1 MKCIFRAG
9 RWVALLSCVISAG
22 IGAQEP
28 LTLREAIQIALKQS
42 PDVAAARAG
51 VDEAKANAS
60 LARTSYLPQVNFTE
74 DMSRGNDPVYVFGT
88 RLRQQRFTQANF
100 ALDALNKPAPIG
112 NFASRISGGWLLF
125 DSLQTQ
131 KKVRSAEFM
140 RSSAA
145 SSAEGVDQKVVLDVV
160 QAYQGVLYAERRVE
174 IARHEQ
180 DTAEAGLAVESDRM
194 SARVSM
200 AGRKQELIAVQGGL
214 ELAWAQLRVAMGVPD
229 LKASPLRSIEPKN
242 FPDTDLEQAV
252 QGALKNR
259 RDLAALTDAQSAQA
273 SAESAARMS
282 FGPRVSAYGN
292 WEDDRQSVGG
302 QGGNNWV
309 AGVQIGLDVL
319 PFSKRSQL
327 AKEKAAK
334 ARVSAQLNAYAQQVR
349 LQVTQALIQ
358 RKTAE
363 LSLETART
371 AIDQATESLRIV
383 KNRYTAGLAT
393 ITDLLR
399 AEDAEREAQANY
411 WQAVYGNA
419 VAYAQQL
426 FATGT
431 LTADAAEELQ

>member
-1 MKCIFRAG
+1 
-9 RWVALLSCVISAG
+9 
-22 IGAQEP
+22 
-28 LTLREAIQIALKQS
+28 
-42 PDVAAARAG
+42 
-51 VDEAKANAS
+51 
-60 LARTSYLPQVNFTE
+60 
-74 DMSRGNDPVYVFGT
+74 
-88 RLRQQRFTQANF
+88 
-100 ALDALNKPAPIG
+100 
-112 NFASRISGGWLLF
+112 
-125 DSLQTQ
+125 
-131 KKVRSAEFM
+131 
-140 RSSAA
+140 
-145 SSAEGVDQKVVLDVV
+145 
-160 QAYQGVLYAERRVE
+160 
-174 IARHEQ
+174 
-180 DTAEAGLAVESDRM
+180 M

-383 KNRYTAGLAT
+383 KNRYTAGLST

-419 VAYAQQL
+419 AAYAQQL